1 MKKVKYL
8 IFIAICF
15 IGFNITNVYA
25 GNATGGV
32 TSNGEED
39 CSIKYDG
46 EDANGNTVSGVCHHN
61 YGIEINYNG
70 QKFEGYCGDLNK
82 HLSGGQSSYTCEEV
96 ADASLAYILGSNYS
110 RSEKTAALRGY
121 TTGLKN
127 NNANASQLL
136 ADAQNGAGLSLVKV
150 AENGNVVTYQ
160 VSTGLNASDIKFTCG
175 AGCSNISYSG
185 STLTVTVT
193 QGACS
198 YSFTASYPGIVSTPG
213 GRVLRC
219 HSRELQDVYILDI
232 SDTTSSSGTT
242 TTGDR
247 TTQSFSGSL
256 ENTGSDYYKKY
267 CDGEE
272 KPNKCNEKTEIVI
285 PTYCDDPN
293 DEKITITAP
302 KDVQYCIL
310 NGRDDAG
317 NTYKMDDNQISK
329 DNPYCAVYCKE
340 DYEMTMPGAQ
350 YTNSGSYFSLK
361 NTVVKATRTCYAT
374 NPKGNSD
381 EPQILIDEFIT
392 QIIAKQKELLAA
404 RNAYLKAKLEKEL
417 SDSPKETEM
426 RGCHKSVGTKYEI
439 TSESFT
445 GVNENPQC
453 DQRTGICQV
462 VGQTHSTDDYAWGVV
477 SVSVS
482 ESKGYTDNSGLY
494 HEGSCSASPS
504 TAEKPD
510 FAGKLAEAESNLIRI
525 QNELKQMTDWMHEC
539 YNWVNNLCMD
549 TQVQFD
555 YNEQYSTDI
564 NYQLVS
570 GGGTFTGNDATYGT
584 SKNID
589 RNYNANSGSS
599 LENPGY
605 VYCDTTTCNH
615 TNIAEQIST
624 LQNHLYYR
632 KIEVSGTAEY
642 ANIQQFQTNYPHGTI
657 DTVADQSA
665 LRYNYS
671 YLGAVFPIALNTP
684 TGVYKWTLNF
694 SGLGQYNDS
703 VGCRNGRLD
712 DVIRAQGKSVGA
724 GLEYVCVYV
733 VDCDDCDYECVGEGC
748 LIPDEPKCPECDV
761 YCTNCIFN
769 GDGLT
774 VNYRMIGDDPNPNE
788 RAMGSNWTNEKG
800 QKVLEEILKLG
811 QEIYIEAQYT
821 YVMDANN
828 MKATRDYNKET
839 GTYVAE
845 DLVFHDAGGIRNA
858 YGTSSFLDNGEKNGF
873 FKEIKRNKNWQQW
886 ENVGNNMGTA
896 LS

>member
-8 IFIAICF
+8 IAIAICLF
-15 IGFNITNVYA
+15 GFNITNVYA

-32 TSNGEED
+32 ISNGEED

-96 ADASLAYILGSNYS
+96 ADASIAYILGSNYS
-110 RSEKTAALRGY
+110 RSEKTAALREY
-121 TTGLKN
+121 TSGLTN

-136 ADAQNGAGLSLVKV
+136 TDARNGAGLSMVKV
-150 AENGNVVTYQ
+150 SENGNVVTYL
-160 VSTGLNASDIKFTCG
+160 VSTGLNASDISFTCG
-175 AGCSNISYSG
+175 AGCSSISYSG

-198 YSFTASYPGIVSTPG
+198 YSFTASYPGAASTPG

-219 HSRELQDVYILDI
+219 HAAQLQDVYILDV
-232 SDTTSSSGTT
+232 SDTTSSGGTT
-242 TTGDR
+242 TTGGR
-247 TTQSFSGSL
+247 TTQTFSGSL
-256 ENTGSDYYKKY
+256 ENTGSAYYKQY

-272 KPNKCNEKTEIVI
+272 QPNKCNEKTEIQI
-285 PTYCDDPN
+285 PQFCDDPN

-302 KDVQYCIL
+302 KNVKYCIL

-317 NTYKMDDNQISK
+317 NTYKMDDGQINGQIK
-329 DNPYCAVYCKE
+329 GDNPYCAVYCKE

-361 NTVVKATRTCYAT
+361 NTVVKATRTCYTT
-374 NPKGNSD
+374 NPSEDQEKTN
-381 EPQILIDEFIT
+381 IDIEKFIT
-392 QIIAKQKELLAA
+392 DVKAAQETII
-404 RNAYLKAKLEKEL
+404 KAKNDYEYAKAFDEAKENTKKIDCDCEYIDGQRHCHEKDESSKSFDYKVYSLEEYNAQTGEYATIKE
-417 SDSPKETEM
+417 STAHDTVTWG
-426 RGCHKSVGTKYEI
+426 GCHNTTVDIMDKGTALANLNAA
-439 TSESFT
+439 
-445 GVNENPQC
+445 VN
-453 DQRTGICQV
+453 
-462 VGQTHSTDDYAWGVV
+462 
-477 SVSVS
+477 
-482 ESKGYTDNSGLY
+482 
-494 HEGSCSASPS
+494 
-504 TAEKPD
+504 
-510 FAGKLAEAESNLIRI
+510 NLNRLI
-525 QNELKQMTDWMHEC
+525 EHMEDC
-539 YNWVNNLCMD
+539 YNWKNNLCMN
-549 TQVQFD
+549 TEVLFD
-555 YNEQYSTDI
+555 YNEQYSTSI

-570 GGGTFTGNDATYGT
+570 GGGTFSSDSATYST
-584 SKNID
+584 AEVID
-589 RNYNANSGSS
+589 NNYSTNSGGA
-599 LENPGY
+599 LDDYNY
-605 VYCDTTTCNH
+605 VNCTESNCDRSNV
-615 TNIAEQIST
+615 AQRIST
-624 LQNHLYYR
+624 LVQKLYHS
-632 KIEVSGTAEY
+632 KIEVSGSAEY
-642 ANIQQFQTNYPHGTI
+642 ANVQEFQTNYPHGTI

-694 SGLGQYNDS
+694 SNLGQYNDS

-712 DVIRAQGKSVGA
+712 DVIRAQGKSIGA

-761 YCTNCIFN
+761 YCSNCIFN

-774 VNYRMIGDDPNPNE
+774 VNYRMIGDDTNPNE
-788 RAMGSNWTNEKG
+788 RKMGSNWENEKG
-800 QKVLEEILKLG
+800 QMVLKEIESDG
-811 QEIYIEAQYT
+811 EDIYIEAEYT
-821 YVMDANN
+821 FIMSANN
-828 MKATRDYNKET
+828 MKAIRDYNKET

-845 DLVFHDAGGIRNA
+845 DLAFHDAGGIRNA

-873 FKEIKRNKNWQQW
+873 FKEVKRNTSWKQW
-886 ENVGNNMGTA
+886 ENIGNNMGPA